1 MEEPSRLSSGGS
13 SMLKPADADKAYAET
28 NRKPICMLT
37 TNSWNPLFSLNG
49 PPVLCSKNLS
59 KSIIKIGR
67 RLECGEGRAGE
78 NLELDSPQ
86 FVLEIWQKS

>member
-13 SMLKPADADKAYAET
+13 SMLKAADADQAYAET
-28 NRKPICMLT
+28 NRKPICILT

-67 RLECGEGRAGE
+67 RLECGEGRARE